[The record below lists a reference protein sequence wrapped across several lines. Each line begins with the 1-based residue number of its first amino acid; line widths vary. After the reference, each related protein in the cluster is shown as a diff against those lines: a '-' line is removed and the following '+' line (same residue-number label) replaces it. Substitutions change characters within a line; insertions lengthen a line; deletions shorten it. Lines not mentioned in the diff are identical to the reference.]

1 MNKNMKKSHTE
12 LLQGLVSAGMKER
25 YGNELEPKQINANTT
40 ICSIAPVKMLLEM
53 KQIEEAGFIGYYLM
67 AFWIFNFHARAAGI
81 NVWARGAVPSSV
93 VCYCLGLTEVDPIK
107 YGLHSARFVNEDIP
121 KFQFDI
127 EASRFDD
134 FMKKAEEILAE
145 NAEDY
150 DIPAIRECL
159 FKDVKPYK
167 YLDNKQERPLPEDLE
182 DKFAR
187 YALYFPQTMDL
198 FCTYVNQYPN
208 CDLLI
213 YQEQMF
219 DILREVFHVSGI
231 KANHIRLSIQRG
243 ETEQIE
249 AYKHEVFEASDL
261 STEEKEKAWQRLTSN
276 PKAFLKA
283 HAVSQVL
290 ASYKFDMG
298 EGFIKKW
305 KEIREYDEGLAGVR
319 NADGRW
325 GYIDMTGKLVI
336 PCQWKK
342 ALFFSEGLAGVQD
355 DNEKWGFIDKMG
367 KVALPFV
374 WSNVQWFRNGRV
386 RVQTVLGGGWHDI
399 DREGNDVQ

>member
-1 MNKNMKKSHTE
+1 MYKHMKKSHSE
-12 LLQGLVSAGMKER
+12 LLQGLVSAGLRER
-25 YGNELEPKQINANTT
+25 YGKELEPQQINENTMT
-40 ICSIAPVKMLLEM
+40 CSVAPVRMFLEM
-53 KQIEEAGFIGYYLM
+53 KQIEEAGFIDYYLM
-67 AFWIFNFHARAAGI
+67 AFWVFNFHARAAGI

-93 VCYCLGLTEVDPIK
+93 VCYCLGLTDVDPIK
-107 YGLHSARFVNEDIP
+107 YGLHSARFVNEGLP

-127 EASRFDD
+127 EASRFDE
-134 FMKKAEEILAE
+134 FMKRAEEILAE

-182 DKFAR
+182 DEFAR

-283 HAVSQVL
+283 HVVSQVL
-290 ASYKFDMG
+290 ASYRFDMG

-305 KEIREYDEGLAGVR
+305 KEIREYNEGLAGVK

-325 GYIDMTGKLVI
+325 GFIDKTGNLVL
-336 PCQWKK
+336 PCLWKK
-342 ALFFSEGLAGVQD
+342 ALWFSEGLAGVQD
-355 DNEKWGFIDKMG
+355 DNEKWGFIDKTG
-367 KVALPFV
+367 KVVLPFE
-374 WSNVQWFRNGRV
+374 WSNVQWFKNGRV
-386 RVQTVLGGGWHDI
+386 RVQTVLGGAWHDI
-399 DREGNDVQ
+399 DGEGACV

>member
-1 MNKNMKKSHTE
+1 MKKSHSE
-12 LLQGLVSAGMKER
+12 LLQGLVSAGLRER
-25 YGNELEPKQINANTT
+25 YGKELEPKQINANTT

-53 KQIEEAGFIGYYLM
+53 KQIEEAGFIDYYLM
-67 AFWIFNFHARAAGI
+67 AFWIFNIQARAAGI
-81 NVWARGAVPSSV
+81 EVWARGAVSSSV

-107 YGLHSARFVNEDIP
+107 YGLHSARFVNEDLP

-127 EASRFDD
+127 DASRFDE

-159 FKDVKPYK
+159 FKDLKPAS
-167 YLDNKQERPLPEDLE
+167 YLSMKKERPLPADLE
-182 DKFAR
+182 DEFAR

-198 FCTYVNQYPN
+198 FTAYVNRYPK
-208 CDLLI
+208 CDFII

-219 DILREVFHVSGI
+219 DILREVFHVGGI

-243 ETEQIE
+243 DTEQIE
-249 AYKHEVFEASDL
+249 AYKQEVFEASDL
-261 STEEKEKAWQRLTSN
+261 STETKEKVWQRLTSN

-298 EGFIKKW
+298 EGFIKEW
-305 KEIREYDEGLAGVR
+305 KEIREYNEGLAGVR

-325 GYIDMTGKLVI
+325 GFIDKSGRLVI
-336 PCQWKK
+336 PYQWKK
-342 ALFFSEGLAGVQD
+342 VLWFSEGLAGVQD
-355 DNEKWGFIDKMG
+355 DNEKWGFIDMTG

-374 WSNVQWFRNGRV
+374 WSNVQWFKNGRV
-386 RVQTVLGGGWHDI
+386 RVQTVLGGAWHDI
-399 DREGNDVQ
+399 DGEGACV

>member
-1 MNKNMKKSHTE
+1 MNKNMEKSHSE
-12 LLQGLVSAGMKER
+12 LLQGLVLAGLRER
-25 YGNELEPKQINANTT
+25 YGKELEPKQISENTM
-40 ICSIAPVKMLLEM
+40 ICSVAPARMFLEM
-53 KQIEEAGFIGYYLM
+53 KQIEEAGFIDYYLM
-67 AFWIFNFHARAAGI
+67 AFWIFNFQARAAGI
-81 NVWARGAVPSSV
+81 EVWARGAVSSSV

-107 YGLHSARFVNEDIP
+107 YGLHFARFVNEDLP

-127 EASRFDD
+127 VASRFDE

-159 FKDVKPYK
+159 FKDLKPAS
-167 YLDNKQERPLPEDLE
+167 YLSKKKERPLPKDLE
-182 DKFAR
+182 DEFAR

-198 FCTYVNQYPN
+198 FTAYVNRYPK
-208 CDLLI
+208 CKVLI

-219 DILREVFHVSGI
+219 DILREVFHVGGI

-249 AYKHEVFEASDL
+249 AYKQEVFEASDL
-261 STEEKEKAWQRLTSN
+261 STGAKEKAWQRLTSN

-298 EGFIKKW
+298 EGFIKEW
-305 KEIREYDEGLAGVR
+305 KEIREYDEGLAGVKD
-319 NADGRW
+319 ADGKW
-325 GYIDMTGKLVI
+325 GFIDKTGKLVI

-342 ALFFSEGLAGVQD
+342 TLFFSEGLAGVQD
-355 DNEKWGFIDKMG
+355 DNEKWGFIDKTG
-367 KVALPFV
+367 KVVLPFV

>member
-25 YGNELEPKQINANTT
+25 YGNELEPKQINANTMV
-40 ICSIAPVKMLLEM
+40 CSTAPVRMLLEM
-53 KQIEEAGFIGYYLM
+53 KQIEEAGFIDYYLM
-67 AFWIFNFHARAAGI
+67 AFWIFNIQARAAGI
-81 NVWARGAVPSSV
+81 EVWARGAVSSSV

-107 YGLHSARFVNEDIP
+107 YGLHSARFVNEDLP

-127 EASRFDD
+127 EASRFDE

-159 FKDVKPYK
+159 FKDLKPAS
-167 YLDNKQERPLPEDLE
+167 YLSKKKERPLPEDLE
-182 DKFAR
+182 DEFAR

-198 FCTYVNQYPN
+198 FTAYVNRYPK
-208 CDLLI
+208 CKVLI

-219 DILREVFHVSGI
+219 DILREVFHVGGI

-243 ETEQIE
+243 DTEQIE
-249 AYKHEVFEASDL
+249 AYKQEVFEASDL

-305 KEIREYDEGLAGVR
+305 KEVREYNEGLAGVKD
-319 NADGRW
+319 ADGKW
-325 GYIDMTGKLVI
+325 GFIDKTGKLVI

-342 ALFFSEGLAGVQD
+342 ALFFSEDLAGVQD
-355 DNEKWGFIDKMG
+355 DNEKWGFIDKTG

>member
-12 LLQGLVSAGMKER
+12 LLQGLVLAGLRGR
-25 YGNELEPKQINANTT
+25 YGKELEPKQINANTKT
-40 ICSIAPVKMLLEM
+40 CSIAPVRMLLEM
-53 KQIEEAGFIGYYLM
+53 KQIEEAGFVDYYLM
-67 AFWIFNFHARAAGI
+67 AFWIFKYSMQDINFC
-81 NVWARGAVPSSV
+81 ARGAMPSSI
-93 VCYCLGLTEVDPIK
+93 VCYCLGLTEIDPIK
-107 YGLHSARFVNEDIP
+107 YGLHSARFVNDELP

-127 EASRFDD
+127 DASRFDE

-159 FKDVKPYK
+159 FKDLKPAS
-167 YLDNKQERPLPEDLE
+167 YLSKKKERPLPEDLE
-182 DKFAR
+182 DEFAR

-198 FCTYVNQYPN
+198 FTAYVNCYPK
-208 CDLLI
+208 CKVLI

-219 DILREVFHVSGI
+219 DILREVFHVGGI
-231 KANHIRLSIQRG
+231 KANYIRLSIQRG

-249 AYKHEVFEASDL
+249 AYKQEVFEASDL

-283 HAVSQVL
+283 HTVSQVL
-290 ASYKFDMG
+290 ASYRFDMG
-298 EGFIKKW
+298 DGFIKEW
-305 KEIREYDEGLAGVR
+305 KEVREYNEGLAGVKD
-319 NADGRW
+319 ADGKW
-325 GYIDMTGKLVI
+325 GFIEKTGKIVI

-355 DNEKWGFIDKMG
+355 DNEKWGFIDKTG

>member
-1 MNKNMKKSHTE
+1 MYKNMKKSHTE
-12 LLQGLVSAGMKER
+12 LLQGFVLAGLRER
-25 YGNELEPKQINANTT
+25 YGKALEPKQINENTMT
-40 ICSIAPVKMLLEM
+40 CSVAPVRMFLEM
-53 KQIEEAGFIGYYLM
+53 KQIEEAGFIDYYLM

-81 NVWARGAVPSSV
+81 EVWARGAVSSSV

-107 YGLHSARFVNEDIP
+107 YGLHSARFVNEDLP

-127 EASRFDD
+127 EASRFDE
-134 FMKKAEEILAE
+134 FMKRAEDMLQA
-145 NAEDY
+145 NAEDF
-150 DIPAIRECL
+150 DIPAIRKCL
-159 FKDVKPYK
+159 FKDLKPSS
-167 YLDNKQERPLPEDLE
+167 YLSMKKERPLPADLE
-182 DKFAR
+182 DEFAR

-276 PKAFLKA
+276 PKSFLKA

-298 EGFIKKW
+298 EGLIKKW
-305 KEIREYDEGLAGVR
+305 KEIREYNEGLAGVK

-325 GYIDMTGKLVI
+325 GFIDKTGNLVL
-336 PCQWKK
+336 PCMWKK
-342 ALFFSEGLAGVQD
+342 ALWFSEGLVGV
-355 DNEKWGFIDKMG
+355 
-367 KVALPFV
+367 
-374 WSNVQWFRNGRV
+374 
-386 RVQTVLGGGWHDI
+386 
-399 DREGNDVQ
+399 

>member
-1 MNKNMKKSHTE
+1 MYKHMKKSHSE
-12 LLQGLVSAGMKER
+12 LLQGLVSAGLRER
-25 YGNELEPKQINANTT
+25 YGKELEPKQINANTT

-53 KQIEEAGFIGYYLM
+53 KQIEEAGFIDYYLM
-67 AFWIFNFHARAAGI
+67 AFWIFRYSVQDI
-81 NVWARGAVPSSV
+81 NYWARGAVSSSV

-107 YGLHSARFVNEDIP
+107 YGLHSARFVNEDLP

-127 EASRFDD
+127 EASRFDE

-159 FKDVKPYK
+159 FKDLKPAS
-167 YLDNKQERPLPEDLE
+167 YLSMKKERPLPADLE
-182 DKFAR
+182 DEFAR

-198 FCTYVNQYPN
+198 FTAYVNRYPK
-208 CDLLI
+208 CDFII

-219 DILREVFHVSGI
+219 DILREVFHVGGI

-243 ETEQIE
+243 DTEQIE
-249 AYKHEVFEASDL
+249 AYKQEVFEASDL

-290 ASYKFDMG
+290 ASYRFDMG
-298 EGFIKKW
+298 DGFIKKW
-305 KEIREYDEGLAGVR
+305 KEVREYNEGLAGVKD
-319 NADGRW
+319 ADGKW
-325 GYIDMTGKLVI
+325 GFIDKTGKLVI
-336 PCQWKK
+336 PCLWKK
-342 ALFFSEGLAGVQD
+342 ALFFSEGLVGVQD
-355 DNEKWGFIDKMG
+355 DNEKWGFIDKTG
-367 KVALPFV
+367 KVVLPFE
-374 WSNVQWFRNGRV
+374 WSNVQWFKNGRV

>member
-1 MNKNMKKSHTE
+1 MYKHMKKSHSE
-12 LLQGLVSAGMKER
+12 LLQGLVSAGLRER
-25 YGNELEPKQINANTT
+25 YGKELEPQQINENTMT
-40 ICSIAPVKMLLEM
+40 CSVAPVRMFLEM
-53 KQIEEAGFIGYYLM
+53 KQIEEAGFIDYYLM

-81 NVWARGAVPSSV
+81 EVWARGAVSSSV
-93 VCYCLGLTEVDPIK
+93 VCYCQGLTEVDPIK
-107 YGLHSARFVNEDIP
+107 YGLHSARFVNEGLP

-127 EASRFDD
+127 DASRFDD

-182 DKFAR
+182 DEFAR

-219 DILREVFHVSGI
+219 DILREVFHVGGI

-243 ETEQIE
+243 DTEQIE
-249 AYKHEVFEASDL
+249 AYKQEVFEASDL
-261 STEEKEKAWQRLTSN
+261 STETKEKVWQRLTSN

-386 RVQTVLGGGWHDI
+386 RVQTVLSGGWHDI

>member
-1 MNKNMKKSHTE
+1 MNKSMKKSHSE
-12 LLQGLVSAGMKER
+12 LLQGLVSAGLRER
-25 YGNELEPKQINANTT
+25 YGKELEPKQINGNTKT
-40 ICSIAPVKMLLEM
+40 CSIAPVRMLLEM
-53 KQIEEAGFIGYYLM
+53 KQIEESGFIDYYLM

-81 NVWARGAVPSSV
+81 EVWARGAVSSSV

-107 YGLHSARFVNEDIP
+107 YGLHSARFVNEDLP

-127 EASRFDD
+127 EASRFDE
-134 FMKKAEEILAE
+134 FMKRAEEILAE

-182 DKFAR
+182 DEFAR

-249 AYKHEVFEASDL
+249 AYKHEVFEASNL

-290 ASYKFDMG
+290 TSYRFDIG
-298 EGFIKKW
+298 DGFIKKW
-305 KEIREYDEGLAGVR
+305 KEVREYNEGLAGVK

-325 GYIDMTGKLVI
+325 GFIDKSGRLVI
-336 PCQWKK
+336 PYQWKK
-342 ALFFSEGLAGVQD
+342 VLWFSEGLAGVQD
-355 DNEKWGFIDKMG
+355 DNEKWGFIDMTG

-374 WSNVQWFRNGRV
+374 WSNVQWFKNGRV
-386 RVQTVLGGGWHDI
+386 RVQRVLGGAWHDI
-399 DREGNDVQ
+399 DGEGACV

>member
-1 MNKNMKKSHTE
+1 M
-12 LLQGLVSAGMKER
+12 SAGLRER
-25 YGNELEPKQINANTT
+25 YGKELEPKQINANTT

-53 KQIEEAGFIGYYLM
+53 KQIEEAGFIDYYLM
-67 AFWIFNFHARAAGI
+67 AFWIFNIQARAAGI
-81 NVWARGAVPSSV
+81 EVWARGAVSSSV

-107 YGLHSARFVNEDIP
+107 YGLHSARFVNEDLP

-127 EASRFDD
+127 DASRFDE

-145 NAEDY
+145 NAEDF
-150 DIPAIRECL
+150 DIPATRKCL
-159 FKDVKPYK
+159 FKDLKPSS
-167 YLDNKQERPLPEDLE
+167 YLSKKKERPLSEDLE
-182 DKFAR
+182 DEFAR

-198 FCTYVNQYPN
+198 FRTYVNQYPN
-208 CDLLI
+208 CNLLI

-219 DILREVFHVSGI
+219 DILREVFHVGGI

-243 ETEQIE
+243 DTEQIE
-249 AYKHEVFEASDL
+249 AYKQEVFEASDL
-261 STEEKEKAWQRLTSN
+261 STETKEKVWQRLTSN

-298 EGFIKKW
+298 EGFIKEW
-305 KEIREYDEGLAGVR
+305 KEIREYNEGLAGVR

-325 GYIDMTGKLVI
+325 GFIDKSGRLVI
-336 PCQWKK
+336 PYQWKK
-342 ALFFSEGLAGVQD
+342 VLWFSEGLAGVQD
-355 DNEKWGFIDKMG
+355 DNEKWGFIDMTG

-374 WSNVQWFRNGRV
+374 WSNVQWFKNGRV
-386 RVQTVLGGGWHDI
+386 RVQTVLGGAWHDI
-399 DREGNDVQ
+399 DGEGACV

>member
-1 MNKNMKKSHTE
+1 MKKSHSE
-12 LLQGLVSAGMKER
+12 LLQGLVSAGLRER
-25 YGNELEPKQINANTT
+25 YGKELEPKQINANTT

-53 KQIEEAGFIGYYLM
+53 KQIEEAGFIDYYLM
-67 AFWIFNFHARAAGI
+67 AFWIFNIQARAAGI
-81 NVWARGAVPSSV
+81 EVWARGAVSSSV

-107 YGLHSARFVNEDIP
+107 YGLHSARFVNEDLP

-127 EASRFDD
+127 DASRFDE

-159 FKDVKPYK
+159 FKDLKPAS
-167 YLDNKQERPLPEDLE
+167 YLSKKKERPLPKDLE
-182 DKFAR
+182 DEFAR

-198 FCTYVNQYPN
+198 FTAYVNRYPK
-208 CDLLI
+208 CKVLI

-219 DILREVFHVSGI
+219 DILREVFHVGGI

-243 ETEQIE
+243 DTEQIE
-249 AYKHEVFEASDL
+249 AYKQEVFEASDL
-261 STEEKEKAWQRLTSN
+261 STETKEKVWQRLTSN

-298 EGFIKKW
+298 EGFIKEW
-305 KEIREYDEGLAGVR
+305 KEIREYNEGLAGVR

-325 GYIDMTGKLVI
+325 GFIDKSGRLVI
-336 PCQWKK
+336 PYQWKK
-342 ALFFSEGLAGVQD
+342 VLWFSEGLAGVQD
-355 DNEKWGFIDKMG
+355 DNEKWGFIDMTG

-374 WSNVQWFRNGRV
+374 WSNVQWFKNGRV
-386 RVQTVLGGGWHDI
+386 RVQTVLGGAWHDI
-399 DREGNDVQ
+399 DGEGACV

>member
-1 MNKNMKKSHTE
+1 MYKNMKKSHTE
-12 LLQGLVSAGMKER
+12 LLQGFVLAGLRER
-25 YGNELEPKQINANTT
+25 YGKELEPQQINENTMT
-40 ICSIAPVKMLLEM
+40 CSVAPVRMLLEM
-53 KQIEEAGFIGYYLM
+53 KQIEESGFIDYYLM

-107 YGLHSARFVNEDIP
+107 YGLHSARFVNEGLP

-127 EASRFDD
+127 DASRFDD

-182 DKFAR
+182 DEFAR

-213 YQEQMF
+213 YQEQML

-249 AYKHEVFEASDL
+249 AYKQEVFEASDL

-290 ASYKFDMG
+290 ASYRFDIG
-298 EGFIKKW
+298 DGFIKKW
-305 KEIREYDEGLAGVR
+305 KEIREYNEGLAGVKDV
-319 NADGRW
+319 DGKW
-325 GYIDMTGKLVI
+325 GFIDKTGKLMI

-355 DNEKWGFIDKMG
+355 DNEKWGFIDKTG
-367 KVALPFV
+367 KVVLPFE
-374 WSNVQWFRNGRV
+374 WSNVQWFKNGRV
-386 RVQTVLGGGWHDI
+386 RVQTALGGGWHDI
-399 DREGNDVQ
+399 DKNGNKVI

>member
-1 MNKNMKKSHTE
+1 MYKHLKKSHSE
-12 LLQGLVSAGMKER
+12 LFQGLVSAGLRER
-25 YGNELEPKQINANTT
+25 YGKELEPQQINENTMT
-40 ICSIAPVKMLLEM
+40 CNVAPVRMFLEM
-53 KQIEEAGFIGYYLM
+53 KQIEEAGFIDYYLM

-81 NVWARGAVPSSV
+81 EVWARGAVSSSV

-107 YGLHSARFVNEDIP
+107 YGLHSARFVNEDLP

-127 EASRFDD
+127 EASRFDE
-134 FMKKAEEILAE
+134 FMKRAEDMLQA
-145 NAEDY
+145 NAEDF

-159 FKDVKPYK
+159 FKDLKPSS
-167 YLDNKQERPLPEDLE
+167 YLNKKKERPLPEDLE
-182 DKFAR
+182 DEFAR

-231 KANHIRLSIQRG
+231 KANHIRLSIHRG

-249 AYKHEVFEASDL
+249 AYKQEVFEASDL

-290 ASYKFDMG
+290 AGYRFDMG
-298 EGFIKKW
+298 DGFIKKW
-305 KEIREYDEGLAGVR
+305 KEVREYNEGLAGVKD
-319 NADGRW
+319 ADGKW
-325 GYIDMTGKLVI
+325 GFIDKTGKLVI

-355 DNEKWGFIDKMG
+355 DNEKWGFIDKTG
-367 KVALPFV
+367 KVVLPFE
-374 WSNVQWFRNGRV
+374 WSNVQWFKNGRV

-399 DREGNDVQ
+399 DKNGNKVI